1 MNNDLS
7 YFKWLCLHFR
17 SIFAFTSVQLD
28 SECYSESQLYL
39 YGYIW
44 TIDVFDFHERNLLVF
59 LNDMVLKLVFVDNVK
74 V

>member
-1 MNNDLS
+1 MCYSILVLFYIVNNDLS

-39 YGYIW
+39 YG
-44 TIDVFDFHERNLLVF
+44 
-59 LNDMVLKLVFVDNVK
+59 
-74 V
+74 